1 MEKIVKAN
9 LDTTIAK
16 DVIGLR
22 EEVTQALNDGSP
34 LYDLARRVY
43 DPSKP
48 HLMLEERNSVN
59 RIAKLFKGGDDKKI
73 SKALKDIFDP
83 ELSVGSLRNA
93 MRILQAADPEVW
105 KDVKSEFLRG
115 QLNNFTKYSKL
126 EEGVPQFTNYFNN
139 PKKID
144 MMEALLG
151 KYSVEFENFKKLIGF
166 MDRAFNRIPRGG
178 SPTQPLQAQEKLL
191 AAETKNLPAKA
202 GKLALTLINTPGRI
216 FAGKIG
222 DDMLRTI
229 SDRQTEEYYKQMTD
243 ALFDPDAVD
252 NIRVLEGFFDRAYQT
267 TGQGAVRAIDE
278 ATDQEDLNYDQEMLE
293 QRQRENLE
301 SSMNQIQIPP
311 VGESV
316 LPLPPTNNFDINPA
330 MSPTILPNPQD
341 RELAMRLQPQGIAS
355 LG

>member
-1 MEKIVKAN
+1 
-9 LDTTIAK
+9 
-16 DVIGLR
+16 
-22 EEVTQALNDGSP
+22 
-34 LYDLARRVY
+34 
-43 DPSKP
+43 
-48 HLMLEERNSVN
+48 
-59 RIAKLFKGGDDKKI
+59 
-73 SKALKDIFDP
+73 
-83 ELSVGSLRNA
+83 
-93 MRILQAADPEVW
+93 
-105 KDVKSEFLRG
+105 
-115 QLNNFTKYSKL
+115 
-126 EEGVPQFTNYFNN
+126 
-139 PKKID
+139 
-144 MMEALLG
+144 
-151 KYSVEFENFKKLIGF
+151 
-166 MDRAFNRIPRGG
+166 
-178 SPTQPLQAQEKLL
+178 
-191 AAETKNLPAKA
+191 
-202 GKLALTLINTPGRI
+202 
-216 FAGKIG
+216 
-222 DDMLRTI
+222 MLRTI
-229 SDRQTEEYYKQMTD
+229 SDRQIEEYYKQMTD